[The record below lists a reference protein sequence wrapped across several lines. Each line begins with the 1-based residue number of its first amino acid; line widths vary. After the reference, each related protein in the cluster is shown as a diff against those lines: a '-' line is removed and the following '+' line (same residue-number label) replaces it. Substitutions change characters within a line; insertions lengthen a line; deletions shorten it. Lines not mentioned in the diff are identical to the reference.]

1 MKKRVI
7 CAAVLGALVLAG
19 CGSKQ
24 DANEKNFGAAI
35 SQYLDK
41 KGELCL
47 QLNKWPVDVT
57 EMDLRMQKTM
67 PTGTAG
73 QMEALAAIGLASGTD
88 TEVDQIGMFDNK
100 PTGHKFKVKRYVLTD
115 AGKKFY
121 SEKEV
126 TQIGLGGAKK
136 VMQGDIC
143 YGKKSLDKVVKW
155 EGPMKFGDYQEA
167 NVKYLYKIDGLA
179 DWTKKPEFQTAFPY
193 IAQIIDAA
201 GKQEQQGG
209 VKLTSLGWE
218 PKGLD

>member
-7 CAAVLGALVLAG
+7 CTAVLGALVLAG

-47 QLNKWPVDVT
+47 RLNKWPVDVT

-88 TEVDQIGMFDNK
+88 TEVDQIGMLN
-100 PTGHKFKVKRYVLTD
+100 
-115 AGKKFY
+115 
-121 SEKEV
+121 
-126 TQIGLGGAKK
+126 
-136 VMQGDIC
+136 
-143 YGKKSLDKVVKW
+143 
-155 EGPMKFGDYQEA
+155 
-167 NVKYLYKIDGLA
+167 
-179 DWTKKPEFQTAFPY
+179 
-193 IAQIIDAA
+193 
-201 GKQEQQGG
+201 
-209 VKLTSLGWE
+209 
-218 PKGLD
+218 